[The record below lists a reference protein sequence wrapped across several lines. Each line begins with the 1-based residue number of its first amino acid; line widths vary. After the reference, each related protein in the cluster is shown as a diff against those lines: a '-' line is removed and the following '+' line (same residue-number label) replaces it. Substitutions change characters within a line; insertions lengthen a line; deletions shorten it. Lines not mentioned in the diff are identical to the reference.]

1 MSADNFP
8 AVNCDGPGCS
18 NATHHPTARTVTDVR
33 RIRRP
38 DGWRQRPGGRDLCP
52 DCWVAGRR

>member
-8 AVNCDGPGCS
+8 AVNCDGPNCT
-18 NATHHPTARTVTDVR
+18 NATHSPAARTVTDVR

-38 DGWRQRPGGRDLCP
+38 DGWHQRPGGRDLCP
-52 DCWVAGRR
+52 DCWAAGHR